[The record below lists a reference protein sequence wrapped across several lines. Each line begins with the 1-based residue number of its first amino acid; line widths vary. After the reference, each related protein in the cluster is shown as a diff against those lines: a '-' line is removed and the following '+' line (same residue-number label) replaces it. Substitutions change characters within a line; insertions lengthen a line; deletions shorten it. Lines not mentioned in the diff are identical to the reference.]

1 MPIGVE
7 VIDALADRIATT
19 SASLDAATHTLLTDL
34 RAFDEARGWARQGA
48 STFSQWLSWRCGID
62 LGAAREKIRVALALG
77 SLPLMD
83 EGLRT
88 GELSFSKVR
97 AMTRVA
103 TTENE
108 ATLVELAR
116 HATGAQMERICRLYA
131 GTLPA
136 DPRKVLESRR
146 FVVRDLG
153 DGMVRLEIVL
163 CSEEAGRVVAACNAS
178 AETRVDGLVALAEER
193 LRGNRQDRPPV
204 EVSVHL
210 SAETLQGWGA
220 EGGVS
225 SATAERLLCD
235 AGVVPVVVDREGTP
249 MDVGRKRRTIPAALR
264 RALVARDEG
273 CRFPGCTHRR
283 WIDAHHVVPWSKG
296 GETSLENTVLLCT
309 FHHTLVHEGGFRM
322 ERDEAGLRFLD
333 PRGRI
338 VPGNGIRRAVA
349 IAAVSPPRPPRPRD
363 IDYHAAVGAV
373 WAAS

>member
-1 MPIGVE
+1 MTIGSD
-7 VIDALADRIATT
+7 VIDALADKIATA
-19 SASLDAATHTLLTDL
+19 SASLDAATHALLTDL

-48 STFSQWLSWRCGID
+48 HTFSHWLSWRCGIE
-62 LGAAREKIRVALALG
+62 LGAAREKIRVAIALG

-103 TTENE
+103 TAENE

-131 GTLPA
+131 STLPK
-136 DPRKVLESRR
+136 DPRKVRESRR

-163 CSEEAGRVVAACNAS
+163 CSEEAGRVVVACNAS

-193 LRGNRQDRPPV
+193 LRGNREDRPPV
-204 EVSVHL
+204 EVSVHV
-210 SAETLQGWGA
+210 SAETLQGWTA

-225 SATAERLLCD
+225 SVTAERLLCD

-283 WIDAHHVVPWSKG
+283 WIDAHHIRPWSKG

-309 FHHTLVHEGGFRM
+309 FHHTLLHEGGFRM
-322 ERDEAGLRFLD
+322 ERDEEGLRFLD
-333 PRGRI
+333 PRGRR
-338 VPGNGIRRAVA
+338 VPASGIGQRPFR
-349 IAAVSPPRPPRPRD
+349 IATVSPPRAPRPGD

-373 WAAS
+373 WG